1 MKEINSIVKTILI
14 VIAFYSSGIAQNYT
28 SILGTQNTKWKVPFC
43 NLDQQFIR
51 ENVTNEADE
60 TIVAGLSYN
69 MVGTVFSGGVDFN
82 LNAIGSNG
90 YIREETTEGKA
101 WFMGAIETMS
111 GLDTVEYL
119 VMDLS
124 LEIED
129 EFIIHGAWGETSIST
144 IDSVYYITGKKH
156 VRTTFQHLA
165 SDAPLTFIEGVGTN
179 YGLSYMHDHYNM
191 CPCLISIE
199 KDSDEV
205 YSNNAC
211 NPVTVGLNE
220 KKESKIVL
228 FPNPAKNKLSINN
241 LPLQGTYKISNVLGE
256 IIMSGTHESS
266 NLNINLSHLKK
277 NIYFIEINNEI
288 LKFIKL

>member
-1 MKEINSIVKTILI
+1 MNSIVKAILM
-14 VIAFYSSGIAQNYT
+14 VITFYSSANAQEYT
-28 SILGTQNTKWKVPFC
+28 SILGAQNTRWKVPFC

-51 ENVTNEADE
+51 ENITNETDE

-69 MVGTVFSGGVDFN
+69 KVGTVFSGGVDFS
-82 LNAIGSNG
+82 LNTIGSNG

-101 WFMGAIETMS
+101 WFMGTIETMS
-111 GLDTVEYL
+111 GIDTVEYL

-124 LEIED
+124 LEVGD

-144 IDSVYYITGKKH
+144 IDSVYYMTGQKH
-156 VRTTFQHLA
+156 VRTTFHYW
-165 SDAPLTFIEGVGTN
+165 SNDHPLTFIEGVGTN

-199 KDSDEV
+199 KDADEI
-205 YSNNAC
+205 YLNTAC
-211 NPVTVGLNE
+211 NAGTVGLNE
-220 KKESKIVL
+220 NKESKIVL
-228 FPNPAKNKLSINN
+228 FPNPANNKLSINN
-241 LPLQGTYKISNVLGE
+241 LPLKGTYIIRNVLGE
-256 IIMSGTHESS
+256 LIMSGTYNSS
-266 NLNINLSHLKK
+266 NLNINLSNLKK